1 LVLKTTEPTGSDV
14 WTAWQRVNQERPR
27 GRV

>member
-14 WTAWQRVNQERPR
+14 WTAWQRVNQEDH
-27 GRV
+27 GDE